1 MKIGVPQPL
10 SGGGAPWGV
19 PVDRGVRLAAED
31 INNAGGIQVGG
42 KTYMIKVI
50 SEDTEFAPNVGLAA
64 FNKLIHQDGVKYI
77 VGPMSSGT
85 EKIVNPIT
93 EPNKVIMM
101 HCGGSRPRSS
111 DFYTFKAVQ
120 ISDQYAPACWAALMK
135 LYPETKSMVVFEPD
149 NEMGHMTVGL
159 CRTLAKASGIELLDI
174 VYVPEGTKD
183 FYPMLSK
190 VLALKPDVINASR
203 TPPGDFALIQKQAHE
218 LGYKGVFIADHGSDT
233 AMVLDIAGP
242 EAAEGLVQSGTA
254 DYIGFAFTPQMREL
268 GQRYLDKYGTQDAW
282 SLEYYNDVLYIK
294 QGIEAAGSIDTTKVV
309 EVWRNPEFTMEGL
322 YGTVS
327 WVGKELYGVNS
338 ILSTPLPINQIK
350 NGKEVVVTT
359 VSWQDMIPYIQGI
372 LAAEE

>member
-1 MKIGVPQPL
+1 
-10 SGGGAPWGV
+10 
-19 PVDRGVRLAAED
+19 VDRGVRLAAED

-50 SEDTEFAPNVGLAA
+50 SEDTEFSPNVGLAA
-64 FNKLIHQDGVKYI
+64 FNKLIHQNGVKYI

-101 HCGGSRPRSS
+101 HTGGSRPRSS
-111 DFYTFKAVQ
+111 DYYTFKAVQ

-135 LYPETKSMVVFEPD
+135 LYPETKSIVVFEPD
-149 NEMGHMTVGL
+149 NEMGHMAAGL
-159 CRTLAKASGIELLDI
+159 CRILAKASGIELLDI

-183 FYPMLSK
+183 FYPMLTK
-190 VLALKPDVINASR
+190 VMALKPDAINASR
-203 TPPGDFALIQKQAHE
+203 TPPGDFALIQKQAYE

-254 DYIGFAFTPQMREL
+254 DYIGFAFTPQMREM

-294 QGIEAAGSIDTTKVV
+294 QGIEAAGSVDTTKVV

-327 WVGKELYGVNS
+327 WVGKEFYGVNS

-359 VSWQDMIPYIQGI
+359 VSWQDMIPYIKGI
-372 LAAEE
+372 LEAEK